1 MKDIIK
7 DLMIKSGTHK
17 YITQECQ
24 NRIEILAEYIVKECI
39 DICEKG
45 TVTQTTSSGAA
56 NMIRQR
62 FGVTND

>member
-24 NRIEILAEYIVKECI
+24 NRIEILVEYIVKECI

>member
-1 MKDIIK
+1 MKDTIK

-45 TVTQTTSSGAA
+45 TTTQTTSSGAA